1 MVSSLAAGIVDE
13 LLVVAGQRV
22 DQGQPIAKLLDT
34 DAKLALRQA
43 EASLRLADADVK
55 RAEAA
60 LAAARM
66 SLEHPNEL
74 RAALADAESLYSETK
89 ILLDNLPFAI
99 EAATV
104 QLQLATENV
113 DRKERAGDAIAGR
126 ILREARGELATAKSE
141 LAELQARQPSLLLQ
155 LEALQRK
162 QSALRHQLQLMTEQ
176 KRALAESEAMLAAAN
191 ARREQAVLAR
201 KALQL
206 RLDRMTIR
214 APIAG
219 RVLTVDARPGSRLA
233 GLDRT
238 SDQNAS
244 FVASL
249 YDPAQLQVRVDVR
262 LEDVPEVQT
271 GQPVTIKTAV
281 CEEPVAGEVISV
293 TTQADVQKNTLQVK
307 VAMTAPPDVITPEM
321 LAQVTFLAPPQSTPT
336 ADAEQQRLRML
347 VPRNLVA
354 THEGGA
360 CVWVADRQKGVALRR
375 SVQIGRAGTEQLV
388 EVCQGLDPTTKLIV
402 TGRESLE
409 ENARIRVVGENPAA
423 MVPFVAAE
431 RGSSNKDKI
440 VQ

>member
-1 MVSSLAAGIVDE
+1 
-13 LLVVAGQRV
+13 
-22 DQGQPIAKLLDT
+22 
-34 DAKLALRQA
+34 
-43 EASLRLADADVK
+43 
-55 RAEAA
+55 
-60 LAAARM
+60 
-66 SLEHPNEL
+66 
-74 RAALADAESLYSETK
+74 
-89 ILLDNLPFAI
+89 
-99 EAATV
+99 
-104 QLQLATENV
+104 
-113 DRKERAGDAIAGR
+113 
-126 ILREARGELATAKSE
+126 
-141 LAELQARQPSLLLQ
+141 
-155 LEALQRK
+155 
-162 QSALRHQLQLMTEQ
+162 
-176 KRALAESEAMLAAAN
+176 
-191 ARREQAVLAR
+191 
-201 KALQL
+201 
-206 RLDRMTIR
+206 MTIR

-336 ADAEQQRLRML
+336 ADAGQQRLRML

-360 CVWVADRQKGVALRR
+360 CVWVADGQKGVALRR
-375 SVQIGRAGTEQLV
+375 LVQIGRAGTEQLV

-409 ENARIRVVGENPAA
+409 ENARIRVVGEEPTA

-431 RGSSNKDKI
+431 RGSSNENKI